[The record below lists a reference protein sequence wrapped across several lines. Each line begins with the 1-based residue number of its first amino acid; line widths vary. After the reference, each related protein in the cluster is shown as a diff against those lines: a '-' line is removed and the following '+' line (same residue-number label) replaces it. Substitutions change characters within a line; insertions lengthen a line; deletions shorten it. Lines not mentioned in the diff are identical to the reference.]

1 MTTEELYDK
10 LKLIQKMKCETQ
22 NLELKSAE
30 QGYPKRLYDSLS
42 SFSNQDDGGI
52 IVFGIDEKQD
62 YKEVGVYDAQ
72 DIQKKINEQCLQMNP
87 VVRPL
92 ITVVE
97 KENKKF
103 VSAEIPGIDLAD
115 RPCYYQGRGRL
126 KGSYTRIGDSDE
138 PMTEYEIYSYEAW
151 KAGNGRISA
160 GCVEELEIDAYGEC
174 EKMTYYNREDQFLRQ
189 RLQKEIPILRALIQN
204 LYEELDRKLH
214 LNGAKVPITFGYDT
228 DTLGSYTRRS
238 AHEKEHFHFSLLFI
252 AYGVKNPLSKEDRID
267 LFKHEYAH
275 YMQYNMQIPEKYK
288 WQAGTHGSAWKYCCS
303 LIGAAPTPYYKAGEA
318 LMNHD
323 YDKVLKNRIHDKS
336 VPVRDTYQQL
346 KTAQKKK
353 DEVVQ
358 YKLGDAVTHPKFG
371 HGIVEKI
378 NQRSGGVHLHIRFD
392 GEVKCID
399 QKWLSRKKYM

>member
-1 MTTEELYDK
+1 M
-10 LKLIQKMKCETQ
+10 
-22 NLELKSAE
+22 
-30 QGYPKRLYDSLS
+30 
-42 SFSNQDDGGI
+42 
-52 IVFGIDEKQD
+52 
-62 YKEVGVYDAQ
+62 
-72 DIQKKINEQCLQMNP
+72 
-87 VVRPL
+87 
-92 ITVVE
+92 
-97 KENKKF
+97 
-103 VSAEIPGIDLAD
+103 
-115 RPCYYQGRGRL
+115 
-126 KGSYTRIGDSDE
+126 
-138 PMTEYEIYSYEAW
+138 
-151 KAGNGRISA
+151 
-160 GCVEELEIDAYGEC
+160 EELEIDAYGEC

-378 NQRSGGVHLHIRFD
+378 NQDLTAKKQTEIAVDTVGAGD
-392 GEVKCID
+392 GETVIVVGG
-399 QKWLSRKKYM
+399 SSARMSNGKKTDLPVDAAIIGIVDTVEISQC

>member
-1 MTTEELYDK
+1 M
-10 LKLIQKMKCETQ
+10 
-22 NLELKSAE
+22 
-30 QGYPKRLYDSLS
+30 
-42 SFSNQDDGGI
+42 
-52 IVFGIDEKQD
+52 
-62 YKEVGVYDAQ
+62 
-72 DIQKKINEQCLQMNP
+72 
-87 VVRPL
+87 
-92 ITVVE
+92 
-97 KENKKF
+97 
-103 VSAEIPGIDLAD
+103 
-115 RPCYYQGRGRL
+115 
-126 KGSYTRIGDSDE
+126 
-138 PMTEYEIYSYEAW
+138 
-151 KAGNGRISA
+151 
-160 GCVEELEIDAYGEC
+160 EELEIDAYGEC

-399 QKWLSRKKYM
+399 QKWLSRNTVLQILGNLIYLFYRLLGSFGHFLSRICDRCCICHIVCSSYFSARNALRFPLLFPVVRCENRISGLQCVHTFVTAICFFKIPASSNTNSFAFHRFN

>member
-1 MTTEELYDK
+1 M
-10 LKLIQKMKCETQ
+10 
-22 NLELKSAE
+22 
-30 QGYPKRLYDSLS
+30 
-42 SFSNQDDGGI
+42 
-52 IVFGIDEKQD
+52 ID
-62 YKEVGVYDAQ
+62 
-72 DIQKKINEQCLQMNP
+72 
-87 VVRPL
+87 
-92 ITVVE
+92 
-97 KENKKF
+97 
-103 VSAEIPGIDLAD
+103 
-115 RPCYYQGRGRL
+115 
-126 KGSYTRIGDSDE
+126 
-138 PMTEYEIYSYEAW
+138 
-151 KAGNGRISA
+151 
-160 GCVEELEIDAYGEC
+160 
-174 EKMTYYNREDQFLRQ
+174 YNREDQFLRQ

-323 YDKVLKNRIHDKS
+323 YDKVLKNKIHDKS

-399 QKWLSRKKYM
+399 QKWLSRKKYMRKDSVKTNKQGSEVSEEDKRTRRMLEDEMTFFVCVNLYIDILSK

>member
-1 MTTEELYDK
+1 MNIQIFGIKKSFDSKKAERFFKERGIKYQFVDMKEKGLSKGEFNSVCQAVGGYE
-10 LKLIQKMKCETQ
+10 KLIDQECKDKDLLALITYLAEEDKAEKILENQKMIKTPIVRNGKQ
-22 NLELKSAE
+22 ATV
-30 QGYPKRLYDSLS
+30 GY
-42 SFSNQDDGGI
+42 
-52 IVFGIDEKQD
+52 
-62 YKEVGVYDAQ
+62 
-72 DIQKKINEQCLQMNP
+72 
-87 VVRPL
+87 RPD
-92 ITVVE
+92 V
-97 KENKKF
+97 
-103 VSAEIPGIDLAD
+103 
-115 RPCYYQGRGRL
+115 
-126 KGSYTRIGDSDE
+126 
-138 PMTEYEIYSYEAW
+138 W
-151 KAGNGRISA
+151 KNWKY
-160 GCVEELEIDAYGEC
+160 AYGEC

-399 QKWLSRKKYM
+399 QKWLSRKKYT